1 MELHNIIGILLVV
14 IVLCYFVYDV
24 YGMRH
29 AFGYL
34 INNDKLMLSEYTKTQ
49 LKPIVD
55 MFLNDLCLKYGVP
68 VPKYQYSNLTK
79 NDDVH
84 AVGEYLHQTKMILID
99 YDEIVKLGGDVGFL
113 TGILCHEFIHYID
126 HLDLESQGKDFN
138 EVYGNRQDFYETRAT
153 DIGGKDNKKLLKKY
167 MKNGSL

>member
-55 MFLNDLCLKYGVP
+55 MFLNDLCLKYGVS

-99 YDEIVKLGGDVGFL
+99 
-113 TGILCHEFIHYID
+113 
-126 HLDLESQGKDFN
+126 
-138 EVYGNRQDFYETRAT
+138 
-153 DIGGKDNKKLLKKY
+153 
-167 MKNGSL
+167 

>member
-14 IVLCYFVYDV
+14 IVLCYFVYDM
-24 YGMRH
+24 YGLRH
-29 AFGYL
+29 VFGYVM
-34 INNDKLMLSEYTKTQ
+34 NSDKMMLSEYTKTQ

-55 MFLNDLCLKYGVP
+55 MFLNDLCLKYGVS

-99 YDEIVKLGGDVGFL
+99 LEEIRRLDGDVGIL
-113 TGILCHEFIHYID
+113 TNVLCHEFIHYVD

-153 DIGGKDNKKLLKKY
+153 DIGGKDNQKLLKKY
-167 MKNGSL
+167 IKNGEL